1 MKKIIPFKNK
11 YQKNAFCFLVFLL
24 LLALFCILWILVQSR
39 QSQESEAL
47 IYQDGVLLERINLA
61 LVDTPYTFTVT
72 GEGGCT
78 NVIEVRPGSIG
89 VLSADCPDQLC
100 VHQGFTDSSLVP
112 IVCLPNRLV
121 IQVDAPSSSAQT
133 DITAY

>member
-11 YQKNAFCFLVFLL
+11 YQKNALCFLAFLL
-24 LLALFCILWILVQSR
+24 LLALFCILWILVQGR
-39 QSQESEAL
+39 QSQESEAF
-47 IYQDGVLLERINLA
+47 IYQDGVLIERIDLA

-100 VHQGFTDSSLVP
+100 VHQGFTDSLLVP

-121 IQVDAPSSSAQT
+121 IQVSAPSSAAQT